1 MDDDVETPID
11 APSGRASRSR
21 RPAKLWKDPSLKR
34 LMGENL
40 RRQWKLYAVAIV
52 AMAFVA
58 ATTAGT
64 AFIMRDI
71 VDTMTLPEKQAYVF
85 WVAGAVAAIFTI
97 KGVATYIQV
106 VTMSRAGLKVVSLQ
120 QSRIYGK
127 LLRQGL
133 SFFSERNSAGL
144 VMRVTHGANAAR
156 TIMDVFLTSYV
167 RDLLTLLGL
176 IGVMIYQQPFLSVIA
191 LLIGPIAVLGVRR
204 LLKASRQMADQEM
217 TSLGQ
222 IIKVMQETAAG
233 VRVIK
238 AFSLE
243 QRMTNRMERAIRDVE
258 ARANRFARIQAAV
271 SPMMDTLS
279 GLAIAAIVAL
289 SSVKF
294 LGLERTTPGSL
305 MSFVS
310 ALLMAYEPA
319 KRLLRTRVQIEK
331 SLAVVERMFDLL
343 DAPETMPEDPDAKPL
358 PDGPGEIT
366 FDDVRFGYG
375 NKKVLKGISLT
386 FEAKKTTALVGPSGG
401 GKSTM
406 MNLILRMYD
415 PTEGRVL
422 IDGNDLR
429 KATNDSLRG
438 KIAFVS
444 QDTFL
449 FSSSVMENIRIGRAD
464 ATDEE
469 VIEAAKLAHAHEFIT
484 EMKHGYDTKIG
495 ENGAL
500 LSGGQ
505 KQRLAIARAIVR
517 RAPILL
523 LDEAT
528 SALDAHSEALVRD
541 ALDTISKD
549 VTTVVIAHRLSTIL
563 TADRICYIEAGKVKE
578 SGTLQE
584 LLDLNGKFRSLYDKQ
599 FRRTGLSQAEPQVHG
614 TGEGGDDRDQAVM
627 G

>member
-1 MDDDVETPID
+1 MDDDPDTALDTP
-11 APSGRASRSR
+11 ARRTSRSR
-21 RPAKLWKDPSLKR
+21 RPATLWKDPSLKR

-40 RRQWKLYAVAIV
+40 RRQWKLYALAVV
-52 AMAFVA
+52 AMVFVA

-71 VDTMTLPEKQAYVF
+71 VDTMTLPEKKDYVF
-85 WVAGAVAAIFTI
+85 WVAGAVAAIFTV
-97 KGVATYIQV
+97 KGLATYVQV
-106 VTMSRAGLKVVSLQ
+106 VTLTQAGLQVVALQ
-120 QSRIYGK
+120 QSRIYDK

-133 SFFSERNSAGL
+133 SFFNERNSSNL

-156 TIMDVFLTSYV
+156 TIMDVFLTSYI
-167 RDLLTLLGL
+167 RDLLTLIGL
-176 IGVMIYQQPFLSVIA
+176 IGVMVYQQPFLSVIA
-191 LLIGPIAVLGVRR
+191 LLVGPVAILGVRQ

-217 TSLGQ
+217 NSLSQ

-243 QRMTNRMERAIRDVE
+243 QRMAGRMERAIRDVE
-258 ARANRFARIQAAV
+258 ARANRFARIQATV
-271 SPMMDTLS
+271 SPLMDTLS

-294 LGLERTTPGSL
+294 LGLESTTPGSL
-305 MSFVS
+305 MSFIS

-319 KRLLRTRVQIEK
+319 KRLMRARVQIER
-331 SLAVVERMFDLL
+331 SLAMVERMFDLL
-343 DAPETMPEDPDAKPL
+343 DAPETMPEHPDAKPL
-358 PDGPGEIT
+358 PDGAGEIT
-366 FDDVRFGYG
+366 FEDVRFGYG
-375 NKKVLKGISLT
+375 SKKVLTGISLT
-386 FEAKKTTALVGPSGG
+386 FEPKKTTALVGPSGG

-422 IDGNDLR
+422 IDGHDLSQ
-429 KATNDSLRG
+429 ATNDSLRS

-469 VIEAAKLAHAHEFIT
+469 VIEAAKLAHADEFIA
-484 EMKHGYDTKIG
+484 EMKHGYHTKVG

-541 ALDTISKD
+541 ALASVSKN

-563 TADRICYIEAGKVKE
+563 TADRICYVEAGQVQE
-578 SGTLQE
+578 TGTLQE
-584 LLDLNGKFRSLYDKQ
+584 LLDLNGRFRSLYDKQ
-599 FRRTGLSQAEPQVHG
+599 FRRTGTSLAATDHD
-614 TGEGGDDRDQAVM
+614 TTAADDDDQLFV